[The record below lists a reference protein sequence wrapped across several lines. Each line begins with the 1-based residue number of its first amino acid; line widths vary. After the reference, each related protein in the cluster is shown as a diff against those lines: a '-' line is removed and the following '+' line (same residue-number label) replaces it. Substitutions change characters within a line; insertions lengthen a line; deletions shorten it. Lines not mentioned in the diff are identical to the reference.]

1 MTEAEYQ
8 SIKAAAPL
16 EETQYSEH
24 KRGEWIRYHV
34 NGGEQVAEGEIIF
47 VQAAGMIGSHHSPL
61 VYYVSG
67 GDGFPDVDVVWQ
79 IDVVEHAP

>member
-61 VYYVSG
+61 VYLPCRKAPCLSQ
-67 GDGFPDVDVVWQ
+67 GDVR
-79 IDVVEHAP
+79 HA